1 MASRSYAR
9 GTTEF
14 DRGLAFFD
22 AIFAVAITL
31 LIVSIEPPTA
41 EHWASWDA
49 LAGSGVLDQLL
60 AFTISFFVIANFW
73 KVNHRLMG
81 QVSALDGALLNA
93 NIVAMFFV
101 VVLPFT
107 TAAMSEATLD
117 TQPLPV
123 VVYAVSI
130 ICASLAQHMIWVV
143 AVRRGLTEDSAAA
156 GRRSAFTF
164 VVPAVFAL
172 SIPVAY
178 LFGPDPA
185 RYTWLLLLLTGPV
198 TAAIQTRMA
207 ARDPDTSASDARPPT
222 PHPQAPH
229 PRRKNEPEARS
240 LRQERASDSLFAPG
254 R

>member
-1 MASRSYAR
+1 M
-9 GTTEF
+9 
-14 DRGLAFFD
+14 
-22 AIFAVAITL
+22 
-31 LIVSIEPPTA
+31 
-41 EHWASWDA
+41 
-49 LAGSGVLDQLL
+49 
-60 AFTISFFVIANFW
+60 
-73 KVNHRLMG
+73 
-81 QVSALDGALLNA
+81 
-93 NIVAMFFV
+93 
-101 VVLPFT
+101 
-107 TAAMSEATLD
+107 
-117 TQPLPV
+117 

-207 ARDPDTSASDARPPT
+207 ERDGAHDGESSERPT
-222 PHPQAPH
+222 P
-229 PRRKNEPEARS
+229 
-240 LRQERASDSLFAPG
+240 
-254 R
+254 